1 MDAFRAGKTA
11 LEDWQ
16 KKHPQEVITSK
27 DDEPDSNR
35 SVVCMEKKDFQGC
48 ASLGIWLCLLGSVW
62 IWSWI
67 FPEMAKICRE
77 KPSLLCGE
85 PLSHS
90 HIYTCLKHF
99 YKLSPNISKKYVSV
113 ETRTLFLGVLCFV
126 DAVYDSYRKDPG
138 FKACHHLSVSSLNV
152 FVVSSVLPSSVQP
165 SSAPP
170 VVLGPEITLLSGLW
184 FCYGSLARGSI
195 SAAPCHGTLC
205 LFHGHWTQRKFMTL

>member
-1 MDAFRAGKTA
+1 MCFSWDLVT
-11 LEDWQ
+11 
-16 KKHPQEVITSK
+16 
-27 DDEPDSNR
+27 
-35 SVVCMEKKDFQGC
+35 VC
-48 ASLGIWLCLLGSVW
+48 WLGSLR

-77 KPSLLCGE
+77 KPSLLCG
-85 PLSHS
+85 SHCLI
-90 HIYTCLKHF
+90 HTYTCLKQF
-99 YKLSPNISKKYVSV
+99 CKLLPSISKKYVSV

-138 FKACHHLSVSSLNV
+138 FKACHPLSVSILNL

-165 SSAPP
+165 SWVLP

-195 SAAPCHGTLC
+195 PAAPCHGTLC
-205 LFHGHWTQRKFMTL
+205 LFHGHWTQRKFMTLENMCLNGLIWLDTEHEE